1 MKKII
6 LLLMLAIIF
15 ITNIMGQITF
25 GELLI
30 SSLLVMLI
38 KDVDNKK

>member
-1 MKKII
+1 
-6 LLLMLAIIF
+6 MLSVIF
-15 ITNIMGQITF
+15 ITNITGQITF

-38 KDVDNKK
+38 KDIDKKNKL